1 MLMKNDDE
9 LANKGLRGQIG
20 AGQDVS
26 RRSFVTTAGLS
37 VLGGSALVQGLASA
51 SAAETGANVTQ
62 PTEEELAP
70 FKKIARDKGVKL
82 TFLNEK
88 ENRVRPLSQ
97 MHLDMDMVRA
107 SLDNAVERA
116 KKGNRTAI
124 LERLERL
131 RANGTAAQKVDFVL
145 GSGNQYMFPEDVE
158 KVAAQA
164 EKDKF
169 HSFGVVCGSFC
180 WLCCVCT
187 ANNNQECR
195 ERCRD
200 IFCPES

>member
-1 MLMKNDDE
+1 MRKIKTDR
-9 LANKGLRGQIG
+9 KGVRNEVKSKDGL
-20 AGQDVS
+20 S
-26 RRSFVTTAGLS
+26 RRSFVVKTSLSLFGAS
-37 VLGGSALVQGLASA
+37 VLKYGFSTA
-51 SAAETGANVTQ
+51 SAAGRENASI
-62 PTEEELAP
+62 TEEEMAP
-70 FKKIARDKGVKL
+70 FKKIAKDKGVEISFGKP
-82 TFLNEK
+82 K
-88 ENRVRPLSQ
+88 ENRVRPLSE

-116 KKGNRTAI
+116 KKENLTAI

-131 RANGTAAQKVDFVL
+131 RAKGTAAQQVDFVL

-158 KVAAQA
+158 RVAAMA

-180 WLCCVCT
+180 WLSCICT
-187 ANNNQECR
+187 GKNNQECR

-200 IFCPES
+200 IFCPEK